1 MRRSFLI
8 GAVIAGLSLSACAT
22 MDAEDTATFVSPSD
36 QAEIEAR
43 VFDYFDGQ
51 GYADSDRLDRAFA
64 DNATMHG
71 VMSAESGEETL
82 RQWPNFQDT
91 LRAWGS
97 NDNPPGERDGE
108 ILSMSVVD
116 GRIATVQF
124 RSADRFYDALTL
136 VKANGE
142 WVIATKVFVRQ

>member
-1 MRRSFLI
+1 MRHFILTCAMTS
-8 GAVIAGLSLSACAT
+8 GLVLSACAT
-22 MDAEDTATFVSPSD
+22 TTSPDATMISPTD
-36 QAEIEAR
+36 RAEIEAR
-43 VFDYFDGQ
+43 VYDYFDGQ
-51 GYADSDRLDRAFA
+51 GYADADRLYRAFA

-71 VMSAESGEETL
+71 VMTAEDGEQTL
-82 RQWPNFQDT
+82 HQWSDFQDT
-91 LRAWGS
+91 LRAWGE

-108 ILSMSVVD
+108 ILSLSVVD

-136 VKANGE
+136 VKVNGD

>member
-1 MRRSFLI
+1 MRYFILTSVLL
-8 GAVIAGLSLSACAT
+8 AGLSLSACAT
-22 MDAEDTATFVSPSD
+22 ATAPDATFVSPSD
-36 QAEIEAR
+36 RAEIEAR
-43 VFDYFDGQ
+43 VYDYFDGQ
-51 GYADSDRLDRAFA
+51 GYADADRLDRAFA

-71 VMSAESGEETL
+71 VMSEDGGEETL
-82 RQWPNFQDT
+82 RQWPDFQDT
-91 LRAWGS
+91 LHAWGS

-108 ILSMSVVD
+108 ILSISVVD

-136 VKANGE
+136 VKVNGE